1 MLRGAEKRQLAL
13 ALKGASA
20 ALRDLF
26 FSNMSERTG
35 KLLRED
41 MASMGPIR
49 RTDVDEAQGC
59 MVNLA
64 KEMASRGEIVL
75 SDSKGGDELVY

>member
-1 MLRGAEKRQLAL
+1 SEQ
-13 ALKGASA
+13 
-20 ALRDLF
+20 LRDMF
-26 FSNMSERTG
+26 FSNMSERAG

-49 RTDVDEAQGC
+49 LKEVDEAQMY

-64 KEMASRGEIVL
+64 KDLASRGEIVL
-75 SDSKGGDELVY
+75 SDNKGGDELVY